1 MAVPNRCTSLTLA
14 VLTLDHGTIAST
26 DIRLRLMPS
35 DTIIRDAPP
44 TRPMKFSALHSITEQ
59 RYA

>member
-1 MAVPNRCTSLTLA
+1 MPSSGDFIITPDFGPVWHFKYYYDRPKSLHVVDID

-35 DTIIRDAPP
+35 
-44 TRPMKFSALHSITEQ
+44 
-59 RYA
+59 